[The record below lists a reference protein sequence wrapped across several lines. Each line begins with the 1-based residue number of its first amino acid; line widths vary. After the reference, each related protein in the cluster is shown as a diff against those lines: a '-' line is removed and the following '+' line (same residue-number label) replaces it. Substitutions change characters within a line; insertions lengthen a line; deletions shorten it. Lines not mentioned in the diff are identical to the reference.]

1 MSVGRAGT
9 YRLAQ
14 ENGDPAPSWNPSCVV
29 LLQTGKIVVLIQH
42 MAVPAQ
48 ETRDPGLPCAADSS
62 RPVVEPFLCVL
73 ECSLQYAT
81 GGLGLGPRAL
91 TWRRGPG
98 MRALMGF
105 VARLSQAS
113 VSTESITARSQSKH
127 RNSTHQS
134 EAAEKMCSSPGEAK
148 CAFPCWPVH
157 CLFPSLYPW
166 SVSPYSTGWRGCCR
180 LLVEAGELSF

>member
-1 MSVGRAGT
+1 MRYCPVVEPFLCGPASNWKDCGPDPKCLLV
-9 YRLAQ
+9 AQ
-14 ENGDPAPSWNPSCVV
+14 GIC
-29 LLQTGKIVVLIQH
+29 
-42 MAVPAQ
+42 
-48 ETRDPGLPCAADSS
+48 DPGLPCAADSS

-73 ECSLQYAT
+73 DVPYSMPQ
-81 GGLGLGPRAL
+81 GGWGWGLGPL

-113 VSTESITARSQSKH
+113 VSTESITAQSQSKH

-157 CLFPSLYPW
+157 CLIPSLYPL

>member
-1 MSVGRAGT
+1 MKDCGPDSNCSFV
-9 YRLAQ
+9 
-14 ENGDPAPSWNPSCVV
+14 
-29 LLQTGKIVVLIQH
+29 IVVLIQTDGF
-42 MAVPAQ
+42 VVLIQ
-48 ETRDPGLPCAADSS
+48 TDGFVVLIQ
-62 RPVVEPFLCVL
+62 PVLLCVL

-113 VSTESITARSQSKH
+113 VSTESITAQSQSKH

-157 CLFPSLYPW
+157 CLIPSLYPW